1 MLQMTTTELNGGAS
15 HCSIPRDEIP
25 PLMNDEDLELLSI
38 PVEDEDDDKSDIDIP
53 LQNPLQ
59 HE

>member
-1 MLQMTTTELNGGAS
+1 MTTTELNGGAS
-15 HCSIPRDEIP
+15 HCSITRDEIP
-25 PLMNDEDLELLSI
+25 PLMNDEDLELLNI
-38 PVEDEDDDKSDIDIP
+38 PDEDDDDDKSDLDMP